1 MTPKMN
7 DEKENLEHKQK
18 MQDKKSAVDDRI
30 KNAKDKKGLILILTG
45 DGKGKSSS
53 AFGMVARAL
62 GHKMHCGVVQ
72 FIKGAM
78 STGEERFFSRFPD
91 EVEYHV
97 TGDGYTWNT
106 QDREGDIATAERG
119 WKVAKSMLGNPEF
132 DLIVLDELNIVL
144 DLAYLDL
151 DTVIN
156 DLQSRPE
163 RQHVIIT
170 GRSAPEKLIGIADTV
185 SEMSLIKHAFEKGI
199 QAQKGIEL

>member
-1 MTPKMN
+1 MKN
-7 DEKENLEHKQK
+7 HKQK
-18 MQDKKSAVDDRI
+18 MQDQKETVDDRI
-30 KNAKDKKGLILILTG
+30 KSAKEKKGLILILTG

-78 STGEERFFSRFPD
+78 STGEERFFKRFPD

-106 QDREGDIATAERG
+106 QDREGDIATSERG
-119 WKVAKSMLGNPEF
+119 WEIAKSMLGNPEF

-144 DLAYLDL
+144 NMEYLDL
-151 DTVIN
+151 DKVLT
-156 DLQSRPE
+156 DLQSRPA

-170 GRSAPEKLIGIADTV
+170 GRGAPEKLIDAADTV
-185 SEMSLIKHAFEKGI
+185 SEVKLIKHAFENGI
-199 QAQKGIEL
+199 QAQKGVEL

>member
-1 MTPKMN
+1 MN
-7 DEKENLEHKQK
+7 DHKQK
-18 MQDKKSAVDDRI
+18 MQEQKEAVDKRI
-30 KNAKDKKGLILILTG
+30 KQAKDKKGLILILTG

-78 STGEERFFSRFPD
+78 STGEERFFKRFPE

-119 WKVAKSMLGNPEF
+119 WNIAKSMLANPEF

-144 DLAYLDL
+144 NMEYLDL
-151 DTVIN
+151 DKVLE
-156 DLQSRPE
+156 DLNSRPY

-170 GRSAPEKLIGIADTV
+170 GRGAPEKLIEAADTV
-185 SEMSLIKHAFEKGI
+185 SEVKLIKHAFQSGI

>member
-1 MTPKMN
+1 MKN
-7 DEKENLEHKQK
+7 HKQK
-18 MQDKKSAVDDRI
+18 MQDQKEVVDDRI
-30 KNAKDKKGLILILTG
+30 KSAKEKKGLILILTG

-78 STGEERFFSRFPD
+78 STGEERFFKRFPD

-119 WKVAKSMLGNPEF
+119 WEVAKSMLGNPEF

-144 DLAYLDL
+144 NMEYLDL
-151 DTVIN
+151 DKVLE
-156 DLQSRPE
+156 DLQSRPD

-170 GRSAPEKLIGIADTV
+170 GRGAPDKLIEAADTV
-185 SEMSLIKHAFEKGI
+185 SEVKLIKHAFENGI

>member
-1 MTPKMN
+1 MKN
-7 DEKENLEHKQK
+7 HKQK
-18 MQDKKSAVDDRI
+18 MQDQKEAVDDRI
-30 KNAKDKKGLILILTG
+30 KSAKEKKGLILILTG

-78 STGEERFFSRFPD
+78 STGEERFFKRFPD

-119 WKVAKSMLGNPEF
+119 WEVAKSMLGNPDF

-144 DLAYLDL
+144 NMEYLDL
-151 DTVIN
+151 DIVLA

-170 GRSAPEKLIGIADTV
+170 GRGAPDKLIEAADTV
-185 SEMSLIKHAFEKGI
+185 SEIKLIKHAFENGI

>member
-1 MTPKMN
+1 MS
-7 DEKENLEHKQK
+7 DQQHKQK
-18 MQDKKSAVDDRI
+18 MQEQKSTVDARI
-30 KNAKDKKGLILILTG
+30 KSAKDKKGLILVLTG
-45 DGKGKSSS
+45 EGKGKSSS

-78 STGEERFFSRFPD
+78 STGEERFFKRFPD

-97 TGDGYTWNT
+97 TGDGYTWDT
-106 QDREGDIATAERG
+106 QDRDKDIATAERG
-119 WKVAKSMLGNPEF
+119 WAIAKSMLINPEF

-144 DLAYLDL
+144 NMDYLDL
-151 DTVIN
+151 ESVLR
-156 DLQSRPE
+156 DLQARPE

-170 GRSAPEKLIGIADTV
+170 GRGAPEKLIEMADTV
-185 SEMSLIKHAFEKGI
+185 SEIKLIKHAFEKGI

>member
-1 MTPKMN
+1 MK
-7 DEKENLEHKQK
+7 DHKQK
-18 MQDKKSAVDDRI
+18 MQDQKEAVDDRI
-30 KNAKDKKGLILILTG
+30 KSAKEKKGLILILTG

-72 FIKGAM
+72 FIKGPM
-78 STGEERFFSRFPD
+78 STGEERFFKRFPD

-119 WKVAKSMLGNPEF
+119 WQIARSMLGNPEIN
-132 DLIVLDELNIVL
+132 LIVLDELNIVL
-144 DLAYLDL
+144 NMEYLDL
-151 DTVIN
+151 DKVLK
-156 DLQSRPE
+156 DLQSRPI

-170 GRSAPEKLIGIADTV
+170 GRGAPDKLIEAADTV
-185 SEMSLIKHAFEKGI
+185 SEIKLIKHAFENGI

>member
-1 MTPKMN
+1 MRN
-7 DEKENLEHKQK
+7 ENTNHKQK
-18 MQDKKSAVDDRI
+18 MQENKKSVDAKI
-30 KNAKDKKGLILILTG
+30 KNAKEKKGLILILTG
-45 DGKGKSSS
+45 NGKGKSSS

-119 WKVAKSMLGNPEF
+119 WKIAKSMLGNPEF

-144 DLAYLDL
+144 DLEYLNL
-151 DTVIN
+151 DTVLH

-170 GRSAPEKLIGIADTV
+170 GRGAPEKLIEAADTV
-185 SEMSLIKHAFEKGI
+185 SEINLLKHAFQTGI

>member
-1 MTPKMN
+1 MN
-7 DEKENLEHKQK
+7 NDNTSHKQK
-18 MQDKKSAVDDRI
+18 MQKNKKSVDARI
-30 KNAKDKKGLILILTG
+30 KNAKEKKGLILILTG
-45 DGKGKSSS
+45 SGKGKSSS

-119 WKVAKSMLGNPEF
+119 WEIAKSMLTNPGF
-132 DLIVLDELNIVL
+132 DLIILDELNIVL
-144 DLAYLDL
+144 DLELLDL
-151 DTVIN
+151 EKVLQ

-170 GRSAPEKLIGIADTV
+170 GRGAPKKLIEAADTV
-185 SEMSLIKHAFEKGI
+185 SEINLIKHAFEAGV